1 VRFGSSDA
9 HPDGHLRGIP
19 RLLSDDGGSDLTTTP
34 NAAHTA
40 DGPLAM
46 SRSEWWQ
53 VLKRSWAE
61 AGDDNIGLIAAG
73 IAFYGFTTI
82 VPLLASI
89 VLVYGLVAD
98 TNTVVSNIRALFGVL
113 PDDAARL
120 IGDQLATVVGTSGG
134 KKGFGLV
141 VALGIALY
149 GGTKGASSV
158 ITGLN
163 IAYEQRET
171 RGFVALNLLA
181 FGVTAGAVLLGFTA
195 ALSTAA
201 FALLDSLIPGAPDIV
216 LTGVRLLS
224 YLVLALIA
232 MTAAALLYRFGPDR
246 EKAKWAW
253 LTPGSIAATLVW
265 LAATLGFGFYV
276 SRFGNYGATYGSLSA
291 VIVLLTWLWLS
302 AYVFLLG
309 AELNAELE
317 HETARDT
324 TTGPD
329 QPMGQRGA
337 VVADTVAEGV
347 PPVSQSRVKSPG
359 IAATSTQVGI
369 ASRLIGPRI
378 GLPATLV
385 TAGGLGALRRGAGR
399 NGLLLLV
406 AGAILAWTTR
416 PARDRG

>member
-317 HETARDT
+317 HGTASDT

-337 VVADTVAEGV
+337 VVADTVAEGL
-347 PPVSQSRVKSPG
+347 PPVSQSRVQSPG

-416 PARDRG
+416 PPRDRG

>member
-1 VRFGSSDA
+1 M
-9 HPDGHLRGIP
+9 
-19 RLLSDDGGSDLTTTP
+19 TTTP
-34 NAAHTA
+34 TQTA
-40 DGPLAM
+40 DRNAESPLTM
-46 SRSEWWQ
+46 SRGAWWQ

-89 VLVYGLVAD
+89 VLIYGLVAD
-98 TNTVVSNIRALFGVL
+98 TGTVVANIRALFGVL

-120 IGDQLATVVGTSGG
+120 IGDQLATVVGTSEG
-134 KKGFGLV
+134 KKGFGLLI
-141 VALGIALY
+141 ALGIALY

-181 FGVTAGAVLLGFTA
+181 LGVTAGAVVLALTA

-201 FALLDSLIPGAPDIV
+201 FALLDSLIPNAPDMV
-216 LTGVRLLS
+216 LTGIRLLS
-224 YLVLALIA
+224 YGVLALIA
-232 MTAAALLYRFGPDR
+232 MTAAACLYRFGPNR

-253 LTPGSIAATLVW
+253 LTPGSVAATLVW

-317 HETARDT
+317 HQTAKDT
-324 TTGPD
+324 TTGPAR
-329 QPMGQRGA
+329 PMGERGA
-337 VVADTVAEGV
+337 VVADTVVGGPTAEKPAAV
-347 PPVSQSRVKSPG
+347 PAPQRSGLIVTGGQVSM
-359 IAATSTQVGI
+359 AT
-369 ASRLIGPRI
+369 RMIGPRI
-378 GLPATLV
+378 GVPATLL
-385 TAGGLGALRRGAGR
+385 TAGGLGALRRGSAR
-399 NGLLLLV
+399 NGMLLLT

-416 PARDRG
+416 PARNRG

>member
-1 VRFGSSDA
+1 M
-9 HPDGHLRGIP
+9 GHKRAIP
-19 RLLSDDGGSDLTTTP
+19 RLLADDGGHDLPTIP
-34 NAAHTA
+34 NDDAHSADSPLHMPRTA
-40 DGPLAM
+40 
-46 SRSEWWQ
+46 WWQ

-61 AGDDNIGLIAAG
+61 SGDDNIGLIAAG

-98 TNTVVSNIRALFGVL
+98 TDTVVSNIRALFGVL

-120 IGDQLATVVGTSGG
+120 IGDQLATVVGTSEG

-181 FGVTAGAVLLGFTA
+181 FGVTAGAVLLGLTA

-232 MTAAALLYRFGPDR
+232 MTAAACLYRFGPNR
-246 EKAKWAW
+246 EKAKWMW
-253 LTPGSIAATLVW
+253 LTPGSVAATVVW
-265 LAATLGFGFYV
+265 LAATFGFGFYV

-317 HETARDT
+317 HQTAKDT
-324 TTGPD
+324 TTGSDRPL
-329 QPMGQRGA
+329 GQRGA
-337 VVADTVAEGV
+337 VVADTVADDPTPDDAPVRPVRRRPDAGV
-347 PPVSQSRVKSPG
+347 TSAEITVGSRV
-359 IAATSTQVGI
+359 VG
-369 ASRLIGPRI
+369 SRI
-378 GLPATLV
+378 GLPATILA
-385 TAGGLGALRRGAGR
+385 TGGLRALRRGSGR
-399 NGLLLLV
+399 GGLLLL
-406 AGAILAWTTR
+406 AASALLIWTTR
-416 PARDRG
+416 PARGDD

>member
-1 VRFGSSDA
+1 M
-9 HPDGHLRGIP
+9 P
-19 RLLSDDGGSDLTTTP
+19 RLLTDDGGYALTTTP
-34 NAAHTA
+34 NDAVHTA
-40 DGPLAM
+40 ASPLTM
-46 SRSEWWQ
+46 SRGAWWQ
-53 VLKRSWAE
+53 VLKRAWAE

-98 TNTVVSNIRALFGVL
+98 TETVVANIRALFGVL

-120 IGDQLATVVGTSGG
+120 IGDQLATVVGTSEG

-181 FGVTAGAVLLGFTA
+181 FGVTAGAVLLGLTA

-224 YLVLALIA
+224 YFVLAMIA
-232 MTAAALLYRFGPDR
+232 MTAAALLYRFGPNR

-265 LAATLGFGFYV
+265 LAATLGFGLYV

-317 HETARDT
+317 HQTAEDT
-324 TTGPD
+324 TTGPER
-329 QPMGQRGA
+329 PMGARGA
-337 VVADTVAEGV
+337 VVADTVAGGTASPASPPPATIAKPRGGV
-347 PPVSQSRVKSPG
+347 TATEIAVGSR
-359 IAATSTQVGI
+359 IVGT
-369 ASRLIGPRI
+369 RI
-378 GLPATLV
+378 GLPATVLA
-385 TAGGLGALRRGAGR
+385 TGGLGALRRGSGR
-399 NGLLLLV
+399 GGLLLLG
-406 AGAILAWTTR
+406 AGALLVWTTR
-416 PARDRG
+416 PTRTDG

>member
-1 VRFGSSDA
+1 
-9 HPDGHLRGIP
+9 
-19 RLLSDDGGSDLTTTP
+19 LTTTP
-34 NAAHTA
+34 TDTA
-40 DGPLAM
+40 DQTANTPLSM
-46 SRSEWWQ
+46 SRGAWWQ
-53 VLKRSWAE
+53 VLKRSWTE
-61 AGDDNIGLIAAG
+61 AGEDNIGLIAAG

-82 VPLLASI
+82 VPLLAAI
-89 VLVYGLVAD
+89 VLIYGLVAD
-98 TNTVVSNIRALFGVL
+98 TSTVVSNIRALFGVL

-120 IGDQLATVVGTSGG
+120 IGDQLATVVGTSEG
-134 KKGFGLV
+134 KKGFGLLI
-141 VALGIALY
+141 ALGIALY

-181 FGVTAGAVLLGFTA
+181 FGVTAGAVVLALTA

-201 FALLDSLIPGAPDIV
+201 FALLDSLIPNAPDAV
-216 LTGVRLLS
+216 LTGIRLLS
-224 YLVLALIA
+224 YAVLAVIA
-232 MTAAALLYRFGPDR
+232 MTAAACLYRFGPNR

-253 LTPGSIAATLVW
+253 LTPGSVAATLVW

-317 HETARDT
+317 HQTAQDT
-324 TTGPD
+324 TTGPAR
-329 QPMGQRGA
+329 PMGQRGA
-337 VVADTVAEGV
+337 VVADTVAGESHSASPDAVAV
-347 PPVSQSRVKSPG
+347 PKQPGLIATGGRVSV
-359 IAATSTQVGI
+359 AT
-369 ASRLIGPRI
+369 RLIGPRI
-378 GLPATLV
+378 GVPATLL
-385 TAGGLGALRRGAGR
+385 TAGGLGALRRGSAR
-399 NGLLLLV
+399 NGMLLLS

-416 PARDRG
+416 PSRGA